1 MTGPGAGDALFD
13 NEDIA
18 AGYAAP
24 PEAESAGEVD
34 VTAVA
39 PELADADAV
48 AEVVAPHRTIETAVG
63 EPLLRTD
70 GLTVKFGG
78 LTALDDVSFE
88 IRRGEIL
95 GLIGPNGAGKTTCF
109 NAITG
114 VYRPAAGL
122 VYFDG
127 KPLTKTKRNAI
138 TRLGIARTFQNVRLF
153 GEMTALENVVVGTDA
168 RHKTSVP
175 GAVFRTPRHRRE
187 ERDAIERGMALLE
200 FVGIAPRAVEKARNL
215 SYGDQRRLEIARAL
229 ATEPKLLCLDEP
241 AAGFNPSEKSA
252 LMDLIRKIRDDGFT
266 VLLIEHDMRLVMGV
280 TDRIVVLE
288 FGRKIADGLPA
299 EIRDDPAVIA
309 AYLGVPDDQV
319 GAEQAGDAGRDG
331 VESGGERAGA
341 EPDAGPAGAGR
352 AAGQAGAEPE
362 GGQSGAEREAGQAG
376 GEYPTQKLP
385 IPKPGAGPA
394 VRVGEPARPETDPAT
409 TDPADA
415 HRPGTGAAPDLSTRT
430 SDAPAL
436 LEVEDMVVNYGRIQ
450 ALHGVSLRV
459 AEGELVTLLGANGA
473 GKTTTMRALSGL
485 LPLTRG
491 RIRFEGRDI
500 TTVKAHDRV
509 VGGLIQAPEGRG
521 VFPGMTVQE
530 NLDMGC
536 YGRVFKQKAEYTRT
550 LEWVFELFPR
560 LRERRKQVGGT
571 LSGGEQQ
578 MLAIGRA
585 LMARPRLL
593 LLDEP
598 SMGLAPMVIQQIFRI
613 ISEINQQG
621 TTVLLVEQNAQQA
634 LARSDRAY
642 ILETGAVTKTGSGAD
657 LLTDPAVKS
666 AYLGVG

>member
-13 NEDIA
+13 NEDMA
-18 AGYAAP
+18 AGHVAP
-24 PEAESAGEVD
+24 PEPAESAGEVD
-34 VTAVA
+34 LTAVI
-39 PELADADAV
+39 PELGDAETV
-48 AEVVAPHRTIETAVG
+48 AEVVAPHREIDTEVG
-63 EPLLRTD
+63 APLLRTE

-78 LTALDDVSFE
+78 LTALDSLDFE

-114 VYRPAAGL
+114 VYKPASGL

-127 KPLTKTKRNAI
+127 KPLTKSKRNEI

-153 GEMTALENVVVGTDA
+153 NEMTALENVVVGTDA

-175 GAVFRTPRHRRE
+175 GAIIRTPRHRRE

-241 AAGFNPSEKSA
+241 AAGFNPAEKAA

-299 EIRDDPAVIA
+299 EVRENPDVIA
-309 AYLGVPDDQV
+309 AYLGVPDDE
-319 GAEQAGDAGRDG
+319 A
-331 VESGGERAGA
+331 RATEA
-341 EPDAGPAGAGR
+341 EPAPSADTGSAPS
-352 AAGQAGAEPE
+352 E
-362 GGQSGAEREAGQAG
+362 EAGTDA
-376 GEYPTQKLP
+376 
-385 IPKPGAGPA
+385 PA
-394 VRVGEPARPETDPAT
+394 
-409 TDPADA
+409 TDPADSPTQVLPIPE
-415 HRPGTGAAPDLSTRT
+415 PGRGPEPVSVRKAGKDAPDRDF
-430 SDAPAL
+430 SDAPVL
-436 LEVEDMVVNYGRIQ
+436 LEVQDMVVNYGRIQ
-450 ALHGVSLRV
+450 ALHGISLKV

-491 RIRFEGRDI
+491 KILFQGRDI
-500 TTVKAHDRV
+500 TGVKAHERV
-509 VGGLIQAPEGRG
+509 TDGLIQAPEGRG

-536 YGRVFKQKAEYTRT
+536 YGRPFKVKAECDQT

-560 LRERRKQVGGT
+560 LSERRKQVGGT

-578 MLAIGRA
+578 MLAIGRS

-613 ISEINQQG
+613 ISEINRQG
-621 TTVLLVEQNAQQA
+621 TTVLMVEQNAQQA
-634 LARSDRAY
+634 LVRSDRAY
-642 ILETGAVTKTGSGAD
+642 ILETGEVTKSGTGGD
-657 LLTDPAVKS
+657 LLVDSAVKS